1 MADQD
6 QAAPVDTDYSGRP
19 YHRPSVE
26 EMLAAPLPEDS
37 PYDNLVEL
45 PDGRTAVYV
54 GSSSSQYYL
63 RTGDGWPDWD
73 RPVYIEGLSSG
84 SPKPGQEIIP
94 LPQRASE
101 E

>member
-26 EMLAAPLPEDS
+26 ETLAAGLPEYS
-37 PYDNLVEL
+37 EYDLMLEL
-45 PDGRTAVYV
+45 PDGRMAVSV
-54 GSSSSQYYL
+54 GDGQYCL
-63 RTGDGWPDWD
+63 ETDDGWPDWD
-73 RPVYIEGLSSG
+73 RPVYIQGLSSG
-84 SPKPGQEIIP
+84 SPKDGQEIIR

-101 E
+101 

>member
-19 YHRPSVE
+19 YHEPSVE
-26 EMLAAPLPEDS
+26 ETLAAGLPEDS
-37 PYDNLVEL
+37 PYDLLFEL

-54 GSSSSQYYL
+54 GGRYYL
-63 RTGDGWPDWD
+63 ETDDGWPDRD

-84 SPKPGQEIIP
+84 SPKPGQEIIR
-94 LPQRASE
+94 LPKRASE
-101 E
+101 

>member
-26 EMLAAPLPEDS
+26 ETLAAGLPKDS
-37 PYDNLVEL
+37 PYDLLIEL
-45 PDGRTAVYV
+45 PDGRTAVDV
-54 GSSSSQYYL
+54 GPDEYYL
-63 RTGDGWPDWD
+63 RTDDGWPDWD

-94 LPQRASE
+94 LPKRASE

>member
-26 EMLAAPLPEDS
+26 EMLAAPLPDPE
-37 PYDNLVEL
+37 YDNLVEL
-45 PDGRTAVYV
+45 PDGRTAVHV
-54 GSSSSQYYL
+54 GPDEYYL
-63 RTGDGWPDWD
+63 RTGDGQPDWD

-94 LPQRASE
+94 LPKRASE
-101 E
+101 

>member
-26 EMLAAPLPEDS
+26 ETLAAGLPKDC
-37 PYDNLVEL
+37 PYDLVYEL
-45 PDGRTAVYV
+45 PDGRTAVDA
-54 GSSSSQYYL
+54 GPGPDEYYL
-63 RTGDGWPDWD
+63 CADDGWPDRD